1 MSYKWAPLWLAVAG
15 GMLLIASS
23 KRDDVKPS
31 PEPPR
36 TVTQIDV
43 LYANEADL
51 MVVAHQMAI
60 RKLQDGSLSTDQQTR
75 DWLAEAMKEA
85 HNQTWAIVGEQ
96 NAKAFADGWSA
107 EKHVKRLQ
115 EMLSEVR
122 R

>member
-1 MSYKWAPLWLAVAG
+1 MTPKWFPLGILVCGVLMLASRY
-15 GMLLIASS
+15 LP
-23 KRDDVKPS
+23 DVKPS

-51 MVVAHQMAI
+51 VIVACQAAI
-60 RKLQDGSLSTDQQTR
+60 QKLQDGTLSTDQQTR

>member
-1 MSYKWAPLWLAVAG
+1 MTSKWAPLWLAVAG

-23 KRDDVKPS
+23 KRDDGPQ
-31 PEPPR
+31 PDPPR

-75 DWLAEAMKEA
+75 DWLAEAMREA
-85 HNQTWAIVGEQ
+85 HNQTWSIVGEQ

-115 EMLSEVR
+115 EMLAEVR
-122 R
+122 K